1 MPCAPG
7 RAQAVGF
14 RPFVARVSGYGRQV
28 DLYLP
33 IAEMSVNALVIV
45 ALGGLVGFLSGMF
58 GVGGGFLTTPL
69 LIFYGIPPAIAVASS
84 ATQVTGSSVSGA
96 FSYFRRGQVDLKMG
110 AVLVAGGLL
119 GSVVGSFLFRW
130 LKSLGQVD
138 VTIGIIYV
146 VFLGTVG
153 ALMLKEAVGVLRR
166 QQSGAPARQ
175 GRRHHPLVAALPGR
189 MRFPRSGVYISPLAP
204 FLVGAG
210 VGVLTVIMGVGGGFI
225 MVPAMLY
232 LLGMAAGVVVGTSL
246 FQITF
251 ITAVAT
257 LLHASQSQTVD
268 ILLAVLLLV
277 GGVVGAQFG
286 ARAAQRLPPERLRLF
301 LALLVL
307 AVAIRLA
314 IGLTWTPRELFS
326 IQLAVS

>member
-1 MPCAPG
+1 M
-7 RAQAVGF
+7 
-14 RPFVARVSGYGRQV
+14 

-45 ALGGLVGFLSGMF
+45 ALGGIVGFLSGMF

-69 LIFYGIPPAIAVASS
+69 LIFYGIPPAIAVASA

-96 FSYFRRGQVDLKMG
+96 LSYYRRGQVDLKMG
-110 AVLVAGGLL
+110 AVLVAGGMMGSVL
-119 GSVVGSFLFRW
+119 GSFIFRW
-130 LKSLGQVD
+130 LQSLGQVD

-146 VFLGTVG
+146 VFLGAVG
-153 ALMLKEAVGVLRR
+153 SLMLKEAISALR
-166 QQSGAPARQ
+166 QQRAGAAPRRA
-175 GRRHHPLVAALPGR
+175 RRHHPLVAALPMR
-189 MRFPRSGVYISPLAP
+189 MRFPRSGVYLSPLAP

-210 VGVLTVIMGVGGGFI
+210 VGILTVIMGVGGGFI

-232 LLGMAAGVVVGTSL
+232 LLGMAASVVVGTSL
-246 FQITF
+246 FQIVF
-251 ITAVAT
+251 VTAVAT
-257 LLHASQSQTVD
+257 LLHASQSQSVD
-268 ILLAVLLLV
+268 ILLATLLLV

-286 ARAAQRLPPERLRLF
+286 ARAAQFLPPERLRLF

-314 IGLTWTPRELFS
+314 IGLTWTPAERFS
-326 IQLAVS
+326 IQIAAG